1 MIIIEK
7 LLKNRIFAYCAAV
20 FCTLLWGTAF
30 PFIKLGYREFGVS
43 DGDLG
48 AKLVFAGA
56 RFMIAGII
64 VYVFLCIRQK
74 KPVLIKKDELV
85 PILSLGLVQTA
96 GQYMF
101 TYIGIG
107 LTSGTATS
115 IITACAS
122 FFTVGLAAIFFR
134 NEKITFLKVIGCV
147 IGFGG
152 VLTINSFG
160 FGEAGSLLGDG
171 LILCSTICAAFGN
184 IIAKK
189 SANKVDPVKLTAFQL
204 MIGAAILLIVGLI
217 MGGRLDLAKTNGV
230 LILLW
235 LAFVSAAAFTIWTAL
250 LKYHPAAKIS
260 VFNLLVPIFGTILSG
275 LILGENVLKPETFVS
290 LALIS
295 AGIILVNI
303 TKKGEA
309 YG

>member
-1 MIIIEK
+1 MFEK
-7 LLKNRIFAYCAAV
+7 FLKNRIFAYSAAV

-30 PFIKLGYREFGVS
+30 PFIKLGYQEFGVS

-64 VYVFLCIRQK
+64 VYVFLCAKQK
-74 KPVLIKKDELV
+74 KISLVQKDEFI
-85 PILSLGLVQTA
+85 PILTLGLVQTA

-107 LTSGTATS
+107 FTSGTATS

-122 FFTVGLAAIFFR
+122 FFTVGLAAVFFK
-134 NEKITFLKVIGCV
+134 NEKITFLKVIGC
-147 IGFGG
+147 ILGFGG
-152 VLTINSFG
+152 VLAINSFG
-160 FGEAGSLLGDG
+160 FGASGSILGDG
-171 LILCSTICAAFGN
+171 LILCSTVCAAFGN

-189 SANKVDPVKLTAFQL
+189 SAKKVDPVKLTAFQL
-204 MIGAAILLIVGLI
+204 MLGAAILLGAGLI
-217 MGGRLDLAKTNGV
+217 IGGRLDLAKTNGV

-275 LILGENVLKPETFVS
+275 LILGENVLKPETFVA

-295 AGIILVNI
+295 AGIVLVNY
-303 TKKGEA
+303 TKRGEA

>member
-1 MIIIEK
+1 MIEK
-7 LLKNRIFAYCAAV
+7 LMENRIFAYCAAV

-30 PFIKLGYREFGVS
+30 PFIKLGYQEFGVS

-64 VYVFLCIRQK
+64 VYVFLCARQK
-74 KPVLIKKDELV
+74 KITLIKKDEWLPV
-85 PILSLGLVQTA
+85 LSLGLVQTA
-96 GQYMF
+96 GQYIF

-107 LTSGTATS
+107 FTSGTSTS

-122 FFTVGLAAIFFR
+122 FITVGLAAVFFK
-134 NEKITFLKVIGCV
+134 NEKITFLKVIGC
-147 IGFGG
+147 ILGFGG
-152 VLTINSFG
+152 VLAINSFG
-160 FGEAGSLLGDG
+160 FGAAGSVLGDG
-171 LILCSTICAAFGN
+171 LIFCSTVCAAFGN

-189 SANKVDPVKLTAFQL
+189 SAKKVDPVKLTAFQL
-204 MIGAAILLIVGLI
+204 MLGAAILLAVGLV
-217 MGGRLDLAKTNGV
+217 MGGRLDISKTNGL
-230 LILLW
+230 LILMW
-235 LAFVSAAAFTIWTAL
+235 LAFVSAAAFTVWTAL

-275 LILGENVLKPETFVS
+275 LILGENVLKPETFVA

-295 AGIILVNI
+295 AGIVLVNY